1 MTHNIISVYAFSKK
15 QLMVYRIKP
24 ILVTVC
30 LINLPVLND
39 EYITNIWKLK
49 HYLLTDPTLIL

>member
-15 QLMVYRIKP
+15 QLMVYIIKP
-24 ILVTVC
+24 VLVTVC

-39 EYITNIWKLK
+39 EYITILK
-49 HYLLTDPTLIL
+49 QN